1 MPEKRPECIK
11 NSVTTNMTH
20 TKHME
25 TIINSRVSSLS
36 QDYERQLINLKNIAQ
51 EKGWHVRR
59 TFQEKVSGTIKS
71 GSRNEFKAL
80 LDYIDKTPVQ
90 VIMTSEIS
98 RIGRRVDDVL
108 NFVELLHEKG
118 IALYIQ
124 QFNML
129 TMENGKENP
138 ITKML
143 LQMLSIGAE
152 MENNQRKIRQG
163 EGIQLAKIKG
173 IYKGR
178 INGARTSPSTML
190 DKYQNVSDLIDKSD
204 LSVRRIAGIT
214 GHSVN
219 TVRKIKQLKEI

>member
-1 MPEKRPECIK
+1 
-11 NSVTTNMTH
+11 
-20 TKHME
+20 ME
-25 TIINSRVSSLS
+25 ALIYSRVSTES
-36 QDYERQLINLKNIAQ
+36 QDNQRQIINLKQVAQ
-51 EKGWHVRR
+51 QKGWHVRR
-59 TFQEKVSGTIKS
+59 TFQEKISGTIKS

-80 LDYIDKTPVQ
+80 LDYIEKTPVPI
-90 VIMTSEIS
+90 VMVSEIS
-98 RIGRRVDDVL
+98 RIGRRVVDVL

-129 TMENGKENP
+129 TMDNGKENP
-138 ITKML
+138 VAKML

-152 MENNQRKIRQG
+152 MENSQRKIRQR

-173 IYKGR
+173 IYKDR
-178 INGARTSPSTML
+178 IKGAKTAPSDML
-190 DKYQNVSDLIDKSD
+190 DKYHNISDLIDKSD

>member
-1 MPEKRPECIK
+1 
-11 NSVTTNMTH
+11 
-20 TKHME
+20 ME
-25 TIINSRVSSLS
+25 AIIYSRVSSLS
-36 QDYERQLINLKNIAQ
+36 QDYQRQLINLQTVAQ

-71 GSRNEFKAL
+71 GSRNEFKML
-80 LDYIDKTPVQ
+80 LEYIDKTPVQ

-98 RIGRRVDDVL
+98 RIGRRVVDVL

-124 QFNML
+124 QFNLL

-138 ITKML
+138 VAKML

-152 MENNQRKIRQG
+152 MENNQRKIRQI
-163 EGIQLAKIKG
+163 EGIQLAKLKG
-173 IYKGR
+173 VYNGR
-178 INGARTSPSTML
+178 VNGAKSNPSLLMN
-190 DKYQNVSDLIDKSD
+190 KYQNISDLLDKSE

-219 TVRKIKQLKEI
+219 TVRKMKQLKEI

>member
-1 MPEKRPECIK
+1 
-11 NSVTTNMTH
+11 
-20 TKHME
+20 ME
-25 TIINSRVSSLS
+25 AIIYSRVSSES
-36 QDYERQLINLKNIAQ
+36 QDNERQIVNLKQVAEQ
-51 EKGWHVRR
+51 KGWHVRR
-59 TFQEKVSGTIKS
+59 TFQEKISGTIKS
-71 GSRNEFKAL
+71 GSRYEFKSL
-80 LDYIDKTPVQ
+80 LEYIERSPIQ

-98 RIGRRVDDVL
+98 RIGRRVVDVL
-108 NFVELLHEKG
+108 NFVEQLHEKG

-129 TMENGKENP
+129 TFENGKENP
-138 ITKML
+138 IAKML

-152 MENNQRKIRQG
+152 MENNQRRIRQC
-163 EGIQLAKIKG
+163 EGIQLAKIRG

-178 INGARTSPSTML
+178 INGAKTSPSTML

>member
-1 MPEKRPECIK
+1 
-11 NSVTTNMTH
+11 V
-20 TKHME
+20 
-25 TIINSRVSSLS
+25 
-36 QDYERQLINLKNIAQ
+36 AQ
-51 EKGWHVRR
+51 QKGWHVRR

-80 LDYIDKTPVQ
+80 LDYIEKTSVPV
-90 VIMTSEIS
+90 VMVSEIS
-98 RIGRRVDDVL
+98 RIGRRVVDVL

-124 QFNML
+124 QFNLL

-138 ITKML
+138 VAKML

-152 MENNQRKIRQG
+152 MENSQRKIRQR

-178 INGARTSPSTML
+178 IKGARTSPSSML

-219 TVRKIKQLKEI
+219 TVRKIKQLKDY

>member
-1 MPEKRPECIK
+1 MI
-11 NSVTTNMTH
+11 
-20 TKHME
+20 HME
-25 TIINSRVSSLS
+25 AIIYSRVSSES
-36 QDYERQLINLKNIAQ
+36 QDNERQIINLKTVAQ

-59 TFQEKVSGTIKS
+59 TFQEKVSGTTKS
-71 GSRNEFKAL
+71 GSRNEFKML
-80 LDYIDKTPVQ
+80 LEYIDKTPVQ

-98 RIGRRVDDVL
+98 RIGRRVVDVL

-124 QFNML
+124 QFNLL

-138 ITKML
+138 VAKML

-152 MENNQRKIRQG
+152 MENSQRKIRQL

-173 IYKGR
+173 VYNGR
-178 INGARTSPSTML
+178 VNGARSNPSILMN
-190 DKYQNVSDLIDKSD
+190 KYQNISDLIDKSE

-214 GHSVN
+214 GHSIN

>member
-1 MPEKRPECIK
+1 
-11 NSVTTNMTH
+11 MTH
-20 TKHME
+20 ME
-25 TIINSRVSSLS
+25 ALIYSRVSSES
-36 QDYERQLINLKNIAQ
+36 QHNQRQIINLKTVAQ

-59 TFQEKVSGTIKS
+59 VFQEKISGTIRS

-80 LDYIDKTPVQ
+80 LDYIDKTPIQ

-98 RIGRRVDDVL
+98 RIGRRVVDVL

-138 ITKML
+138 VARML

-152 MENNQRKIRQG
+152 MENSQRKTRQN
-163 EGIQLAKIKG
+163 EGIQLAKING
-173 IYKGR
+173 VYSGR
-178 INGARTSPSTML
+178 VNGAKSNPSVLMN
-190 DKYQNVSDLIDKSD
+190 KYQNISELIDKSD
-204 LSVRRIAGIT
+204 LSVRRIARIT
-214 GHSVN
+214 GHSIN
-219 TVRKIKQLKEI
+219 TVRKIKQLKSV

>member
-1 MPEKRPECIK
+1 MI
-11 NSVTTNMTH
+11 
-20 TKHME
+20 HME
-25 TIINSRVSSLS
+25 AIIYSRVSSLS
-36 QDYERQLINLKNIAQ
+36 QDYERQLINLKTIAQ

-59 TFQEKVSGTIKS
+59 TFQEKISGTVKS

-90 VIMTSEIS
+90 IVMVSEIS
-98 RIGRRVDDVL
+98 RIGRRVVDVL

-138 ITKML
+138 IGKML

-152 MENNQRKIRQG
+152 MENNQRKIRQM
-163 EGIQLAKIKG
+163 EGIKLAQMKNIYTGRKIGAKTSHSKLVSK
-173 IYKGR
+173 YK
-178 INGARTSPSTML
+178 NVADLL
-190 DKYQNVSDLIDKSD
+190 DKSE
-204 LSVRRIAGIT
+204 LSVRRIAEIT
-214 GHSVN
+214 GHSIN
-219 TVRKIKQLKEI
+219 TVRKIKQLRDI